1 PSAVVAVLKELL
13 ARQVAALP
21 DDSGKASIVELQF
34 VRHAALPA
42 EDEPHLRSRHLHVPV
57 PHRRQAVRVVVAR
70 VLFVADANER
80 LLEQP
85 DDRGED
91 FRARKARSP
100 QVGVGTT
107 TNPGK
112 RAAEVDE
119 AAVLARVADLAP
131 LRVIAVLLAAARVAA
146 GRLEM
151 TARVGPEPDGLPR
164 RRDHQR
170 ADTVQI
176 APPHGL
182 PARGDI
188 PKRALPA
195 EPADAGLLVCGVDQT
210 GLSGRRR
217 RRRDRGRHGRI
228 ADPQQDWYEVPAMR
242 IDSGLPL
249 EVAQSCR
256 TSPSEGDRPPAVSM
270 PRVQLAE
277 V

>member
-1 PSAVVAVLKELL
+1 ALAADGPRVPELFRDLLDRGHDVLLLPGLGIDLLEIPQQGRREHGARPRAEILGREVFSGERLEVLVDVRRSDVDDPSAVVAVLKELL

-151 TARVGPEPDGLPR
+151 TARLGTDPDVLPR
-164 RRDHQR
+164 RR
-170 ADTVQI
+170 
-176 APPHGL
+176 
-182 PARGDI
+182 
-188 PKRALPA
+188 
-195 EPADAGLLVCGVDQT
+195 
-210 GLSGRRR
+210 
-217 RRRDRGRHGRI
+217 
-228 ADPQQDWYEVPAMR
+228 
-242 IDSGLPL
+242 
-249 EVAQSCR
+249 
-256 TSPSEGDRPPAVSM
+256 
-270 PRVQLAE
+270 
-277 V
+277 